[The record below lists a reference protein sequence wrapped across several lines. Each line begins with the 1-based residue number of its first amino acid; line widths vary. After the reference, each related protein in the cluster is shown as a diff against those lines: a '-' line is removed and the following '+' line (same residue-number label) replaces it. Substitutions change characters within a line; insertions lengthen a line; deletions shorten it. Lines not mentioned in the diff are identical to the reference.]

1 MFCGEVFEEAED
13 CFFKFQTLLPEN
25 GKKKRRKEQ
34 LIAHSDEVESVDI
47 IFFFS

>member
-25 GKKKRRKEQ
+25 GKKNEGRNNLL
-34 LIAHSDEVESVDI
+34 LIPMDQKA
-47 IFFFS
+47 